1 MGRRLLLSCG
11 LVFFTVWDISARISF
26 SRLCKTF
33 QGSAHLA
40 RALCFT
46 MHIQQSVYTSID
58 LSIYFEDQMKTE
70 PSDCQLRVCLTVPD
84 AAAALT
90 WYANIFDG
98 TEVMRMTYPG
108 TEKIMHAEMKIGS
121 SLLMICD
128 EIAEFVPRSAKTLG
142 NSPVTFMLYTDN
154 CDRLFERATAGGAEV
169 IMAPADMFWG
179 DRYCQVIDPFGNR
192 WSLLTHKEDLS
203 FEEME
208 ARKEKFFNLNLE
220 KSSTH

>member
-1 MGRRLLLSCG
+1 MPDIMDRLAPLTVLLPG
-11 LVFFTVWDISARISF
+11 LLYCLGYFCAHIFFKTLQDFSGFCPFSQGAVLYYAYSAIC
-26 SRLCKTF
+26 L
-33 QGSAHLA
+33 
-40 RALCFT
+40 
-46 MHIQQSVYTSID
+46 Y
-58 LSIYFEDQMKTE
+58 IYFEDQMKTE

-142 NSPVTFMLYTDN
+142 NSPVTFMLYTGN